1 DDHVDGPPG
10 AGSDVGTIEL
20 VAADPLRVVLAVDGV
35 SLPFDVATHPDLV
48 VVDSPLGS
56 LALQPV
62 SRFPDPDHQA
72 APGSLLAPM
81 PGSVVRVAVAEGDE
95 VSEGQVLLWLEAMK
109 MQHEVRA
116 PLAGVVAELAVAAG
130 QQVEVGE
137 VLAVVRPADELADEL
152 AEPDTDPEQD
162 QP

>member
-1 DDHVDGPPG
+1 M
-10 AGSDVGTIEL
+10 T
-20 VAADPLRVVLAVDGV
+20 AAPDRVVLAVDGV
-35 SLPFDVATHPDLV
+35 SLPFDVATHADLV

>member
-1 DDHVDGPPG
+1 MC
-10 AGSDVGTIEL
+10 I
-20 VAADPLRVVLAVDGV
+20 R
-35 SLPFDVATHPDLV
+35 
-48 VVDSPLGS
+48 DSLGS

-62 SRFPDPDHQA
+62 SRFPDPDHQT

>member
-1 DDHVDGPPG
+1 
-10 AGSDVGTIEL
+10 
-20 VAADPLRVVLAVDGV
+20 VLAVDGV
-35 SLPFDVATHPDLV
+35 SLPFDVASHPDLV

-56 LALQPV
+56 LSLQPL
-62 SRFPDPDHQA
+62 SRYPDPDHQA

-81 PGSVVRVAVAEGDE
+81 PGSVVRVAVAQGDE
-95 VSEGQVLLWLEAMK
+95 VTEGQVLLWLEAMK

-116 PLAGVVAELAVAAG
+116 PAAGVVAELAVAAG

-137 VLAVVRPADELADEL
+137 VLAVVRPADEPADEP
-152 AEPDTDPEQD
+152 AEQDSEPGQD